1 MGYSHNGRCHR
12 ILNAIS
18 FKKLSFAEAV
28 HLILPE
34 SKGKKAAVIFVQ
46 MMLKNRLLCRGYLG
60 KLDLTSQG
68 WDALEL
74 LDTGANYNPERKTHG
89 R

>member
-1 MGYSHNGRCHR
+1 MGYSHNGRGHR
-12 ILNAIS
+12 ILDAIAR
-18 FKKLSFAEAV
+18 KKLSFAEAV
-28 HLILPE
+28 HLILPK

-46 MMLKNRLLCRGYLG
+46 IMLKNKLLFRSYLG
-60 KLDLTSQG
+60 RLDLTSQG

-74 LDTGANYNPERKTHG
+74 LDTGADYNPERKTHG

>member
-1 MGYSHNGRCHR
+1 MAYSPNGRGHR
-12 ILNAIS
+12 ILDAIAVR
-18 FKKLSFAEAV
+18 KLSFGEAV
-28 HLILPE
+28 HTILPK

-46 MMLKNRLLCRGYLG
+46 TMLKNRLLCRGYLG

-74 LDTGANYNPERKTHG
+74 LDTGVNYTPERRNT
-89 R
+89 

>member
-1 MGYSHNGRCHR
+1 MAYSPNGRGHR
-12 ILNAIS
+12 ILDAIAVR
-18 FKKLSFAEAV
+18 KLSFGEAV
-28 HLILPE
+28 HIILPL

-74 LDTGANYNPERKTHG
+74 LDTGANYNPERRTT
-89 R
+89 